1 MSRGQENQVV
11 STATQQNTTAAN
23 NAQQSYTK
31 AQTDAGAYEKQLAD
45 YAAAN
50 PYGQGGQYQQ
60 AENQV
65 LSNTADA
72 AGQSAGEAMQSQA
85 TRTGVNAGGA
95 VAGTTSAEQANERA
109 LAGQEATANANRIS
123 SGATYGQSVLNA
135 SQVPEQMQAG
145 LTAQQLGEQSSALN
159 TQQNA
164 ASQPSTADVAFGDV
178 LQAGQSA
185 AAAYAKGGCW
195 IAARLFGGWDDP
207 RTHLVRAWI
216 FGPFA
221 ESWYGKRLSCLYAR
235 HGCRVAEVWMP
246 ASPALTWILGKVF
259 DAALRRA
266 RRWQRREQQVLRFRQ
281 WMGGR

>member
-23 NAQQSYTK
+23 NAQQSYNN

-109 LAGQEATANANRIS
+109 LAGQEAQATASRIG

-164 ASQPSTADVAFGDV
+164 ASQPSTADVAFGDI
-178 LQAGQSA
+178 LNAGRSA
-185 AAAYAKGGCW
+185 ATAFAGKCW
-195 IAARLFGGWDDP
+195 IAARLFGGWEDP

-221 ESWYGKRLSCLYAR
+221 ESWYGKWLSGLYAR
-235 HGCRVAEVWMP
+235 HGRRVAEVWMP
-246 ASPALTWILGKVF
+246 ASPALTWVLGKVF
-259 DAALRRA
+259 DAALRHA
-266 RRWQRREQQVLRFRQ
+266 RRWQEREQLVLRFRQ